1 MPRQERG
8 PTFCRMTLVS
18 ELMQAAATAY
28 FMGHNRD
35 YFVKAAGDFY
45 DLTVQEDQNAP
56 QTSEATDPGGN
67 SSNGTEPTD
76 QPSR

>member
-8 PTFCRMTLVS
+8 PTFCRMTLSS
-18 ELMQAAATAY
+18 ELMQAAATAW
-28 FMGHNRD
+28 FMGHSRED
-35 YFVKAAGDFY
+35 FIKAAGDFY
-45 DLTVQEDQNAP
+45 DITVLEDQIAP
-56 QTSEATDPGGN
+56 QTSKATDPGGN